1 MQQPVYFQ
9 YRQFPSSF
17 NLVGLRARMR
27 LHEINSEVIP
37 QSSRNKSSKDLYQI
51 SSKLTLKSIRN
62 FNREKSLPEI
72 IKQEGKIASSL
83 ISTERKYQNYI
94 QKKYTIQIKPKL
106 KLTTTLFNNK
116 HLSLKMSSSTLS
128 PSSLKPILFNRNGIQ
143 KSKTIRDTNLT
154 GKRSIRR
161 SESLPNYEQ
170 SKSNYNN
177 LCVSSSN
184 EPPLYLSLNKKY
196 FKMTSHA
203 LINISTFKTT
213 KRDNQILNKDGFDF
227 DKVKMFDYV
236 RIKKK

>member
-1 MQQPVYFQ
+1 MQQPVYCQ

-27 LHEINSEVIP
+27 LHEINSEVLP
-37 QSSRNKSSKDLYQI
+37 QTSRNKSLKDLYKI
-51 SSKLTLKSIRN
+51 SSKLTLKSIRT

-94 QKKYTIQIKPKL
+94 QKKYTIKIKPKL
-106 KLTTTLFNNK
+106 KLTTTFFNNK
-116 HLSLKMSSSTLS
+116 PLSLKMSSSTLS
-128 PSSLKPILFNRNGIQ
+128 HFSLKPILFNRNVIH
-143 KSKTIRDTNLT
+143 KSKTM
-154 GKRSIRR
+154 
-161 SESLPNYEQ
+161 
-170 SKSNYNN
+170 
-177 LCVSSSN
+177 
-184 EPPLYLSLNKKY
+184 YLSLKNKY

-213 KRDNQILNKDGFDF
+213 KRDNQIGKKDGFDF
-227 DKVKMFDYV
+227 DKVKLFDYV